1 MLCVGASVAAS
12 VGPGQAAAR
21 NRVRP
26 RAGEGRGSF
35 VGWQHRGF
43 RPSAMKGTMPS
54 SPRLAG
60 ASVVF
65 CIALIAG
72 GCASTGSASLAPGT
86 QAGITGPIA
95 AIDTRPWTYDG
106 NAVVQVD
113 SDGHGR
119 VVAEHW
125 LVHGAAHAWSG
136 GSSAGTY
143 TDPQGPDATR
153 EMLRFFLS
161 QRNGGQ

>member
-1 MLCVGASVAAS
+1 
-12 VGPGQAAAR
+12 
-21 NRVRP
+21 
-26 RAGEGRGSF
+26 
-35 VGWQHRGF
+35 
-43 RPSAMKGTMPS
+43 MPS

-119 VVAEHW
+119 VAVQLPARWNLCKAAPVDVQALSVGMRVQAIGTVGSEGEIVVCQEEAHR
-125 LVHGAAHAWSG
+125 LVPAK
-136 GSSAGTY
+136 
-143 TDPQGPDATR
+143 
-153 EMLRFFLS
+153 
-161 QRNGGQ
+161 